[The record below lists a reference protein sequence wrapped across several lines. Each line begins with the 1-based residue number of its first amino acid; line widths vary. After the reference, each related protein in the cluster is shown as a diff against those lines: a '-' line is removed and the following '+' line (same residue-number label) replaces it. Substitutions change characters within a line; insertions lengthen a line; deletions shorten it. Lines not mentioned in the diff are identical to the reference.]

1 MFIILIIF
9 YFRWRDRTNDSDEEE
24 EEEAPESG
32 AETDDD
38 EESSD
43 EDAGEKG
50 AHALIEIENPNRVHK
65 KAVQK
70 VSALNIETTSSLSGG
85 PSKSGGNSGPKPE
98 LSRRERE
105 EIDKQKAQAAYQKL
119 HSQGKTE
126 QAKADLARLA
136 IIKQQRQEAADRRE
150 KERKGSLFNFND
162 LIDYKCFY
170 IFCVYRKRSEKSLIM
185 LLIKP
190 LQLKCQGNLEE
201 LFDDLK
207 NINKN
212 SIK

>member
-1 MFIILIIF
+1 MLDILIFNI
-9 YFRWRDRTNDSDEEE
+9 FRWRQTHDSDEEE
-24 EEEAPESG
+24 EAAESASAESG
-32 AETDDD
+32 SE

-70 VSALNIETTSSLSGG
+70 VSALNIETASATSSGG
-85 PSKSGGNSGPKPE
+85 SKSGNGPKPE

-150 KERKGSLFNFND
+150 KERKG
-162 LIDYKCFY
+162 K
-170 IFCVYRKRSEKSLIM
+170 
-185 LLIKP
+185 LLIS
-190 LQLKCQGNLEE
+190 NYY
-201 LFDDLK
+201 
-207 NINKN
+207 
-212 SIK
+212 